1 MQTVAV
7 IDYGMGNLHSVAKA
21 LEHVGAGR
29 VLVSSDAAV
38 IREADRV
45 VFPGVG
51 AIRDCMAEIRRLGF
65 DALVREVS
73 QDRPFLGICVGMQA
87 LLERS
92 EENDGVDC
100 IGLFPGQVRFFGKDL
115 HEAGEHLK
123 VPHMGWNQVSQ
134 AVEHPLW
141 HEIPDQARFYFVH
154 SYYIE
159 AGNPRQVVGHGHY
172 GVDFA
177 AALAEGSRFAVQF
190 HPERAIPTACNC
202 CRTSWPGTGAGRPWP
217 GRRARRRSSSWTPRR
232 PRTRYWR
239 SSASWRTASNWSW
252 VPSKPRNCSIS
263 SPASSPRTSSKAI
276 LDVQSYLKERFE
288 SIESDVWALEKS

>member
-21 LEHVGAGR
+21 LEHVGAGK
-29 VLVSSDAAV
+29 VLITSDADV

-65 DALVREVS
+65 DSLVREVS

-87 LLERS
+87 LLDTS

-100 IGLFPGQVRFFGKDL
+100 IGLFPGAVKFFGKDL
-115 HEAGEHLK
+115 HEDGEHLK
-123 VPHMGWNQVSQ
+123 VPHMGWNEVKQSVS
-134 AVEHPLW
+134 HPLW
-141 HEIPDQARFYFVH
+141 HDIPDHGALLLRAQLLHRR
-154 SYYIE
+154 
-159 AGNPRQVVGHGHY
+159 RQRAPGGRCSGHY

-190 HPERAIPTACNC
+190 HPEKSHTHGLQLLQNFAA
-202 CRTSWPGTGAGRPWP
+202 WDGRW
-217 GRRARRRSSSWTPRR
+217 
-232 PRTRYWR
+232 
-239 SSASWRTASNWSW
+239 
-252 VPSKPRNCSIS
+252 
-263 SPASSPRTSSKAI
+263 
-276 LDVQSYLKERFE
+276 
-288 SIESDVWALEKS
+288 